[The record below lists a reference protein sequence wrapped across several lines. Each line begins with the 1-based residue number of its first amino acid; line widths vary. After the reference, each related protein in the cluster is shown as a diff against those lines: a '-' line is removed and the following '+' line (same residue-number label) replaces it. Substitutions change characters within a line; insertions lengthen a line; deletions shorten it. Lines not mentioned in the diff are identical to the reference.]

1 MSNQKGDVPMS
12 KRQSVLVDARQEE
25 WLRMQAYKQ
34 RRSIAEIIRMLIDDA
49 IAQRWGE

>member
-25 WLRMQAYKQ
+25 WLRMQADKQ
-34 RRSIAEIIRMLIDDA
+34 RRSVSEIIRMLIDDA
-49 IAQRWGE
+49 MAQRWGE